1 MTVPIDDV
9 VSRYFELD
17 AARDHGSLVALFA
30 ENATVVDERQTWRG
44 TDEIRAWRTGPAS
57 TYEYATEIEDT
68 TALAPNRRLV
78 RGRLTGNFP
87 GGVADLCW
95 DFTTN
100 DGLITRLVIAP

>member
-9 VSRYFELD
+9 VARYFELD
-17 AARDHGSLVALFA
+17 AAQDHESLVALFA

-57 TYEYATEIEDT
+57 TYEYATEIQDT
-68 TALAPNRRLV
+68 TTLASNRLLV

-87 GGVADLCW
+87 GGVADLRW

-100 DGLITRLVIAP
+100 DSLITRLVIAP

>member
-1 MTVPIDDV
+1 MTVSIDII

-17 AARDHGSLVALFA
+17 AAQDHESLVARFA

-44 TDEIRAWRTGPAS
+44 TDEILAWRTGPAS
-57 TYEYATEIEDT
+57 TYEYATEIEQT
-68 TALAPNRRLV
+68 TALAPNRRHV

-87 GGVADLCW
+87 GGVADLRW

>member
-17 AARDHGSLVALFA
+17 AAQDHESLVALFA

-57 TYEYATEIEDT
+57 TYEYATEIQDT
-68 TALAPNRRLV
+68 TTLASNRLLA

-95 DFTTN
+95 DFTTD

>member
-17 AARDHGSLVALFA
+17 AAQDHESLVALFA

-68 TALAPNRRLV
+68 TTLASNRLLA

-95 DFTTN
+95 DFTTD

>member
-9 VSRYFELD
+9 VARYFELD
-17 AARDHGSLVALFA
+17 AAQNHESLVALFA

-68 TALAPNRRLV
+68 TALASNRLLV

-87 GGVADLCW
+87 GGVADLRW
-95 DFTTN
+95 VFTIN